1 MTIEA
6 YAKINLTLEVLGTR
20 PDGYHALR
28 SVVIPTTLSDTICL
42 EKADGIS
49 SDFAGGDDLCVKAAK
64 AILPE
69 GVGVRIE
76 IEKRI
81 PSGGGLGGGS
91 ADAAAVLVALNEMY
105 SLGKSVGELVEI
117 AARVGSDVP
126 SLVASRTYGPVLMEG
141 RGEKVSPLGVA
152 IAKPFHFVLA
162 NPGVH
167 SSTKEVF
174 AKCVSRV
181 AEDEKILYNMRR
193 ALESGNARLVTEVLS
208 NDLEAP
214 AMALHPEIVRT
225 AELLRET
232 VSSRVAM
239 TGSGA
244 TVFAVVESREAAESA
259 VRAISSK
266 GVWALDAD
274 MYCPVV

>member
-126 SLVASRTYGPVLMEG
+126 SLVASRTCGPVLMEG

-152 IAKPFHFVLA
+152 IAKPLHFVLA

-181 AEDEKILYNMRR
+181 AEDEKILYNMRQ
-193 ALESGNARLVTEVLS
+193 ALVSGSPGGISAALV
-208 NDLEAP
+208 NDLEAS
-214 AMALHPEIVRT
+214 AKALHPEISRA
-225 AELLRET
+225 AEVLAEATGAR
-232 VSSRVAM
+232 VSM

-244 TVFAVVESREAAESA
+244 TVFAVVESGAVAENAAARLATAGYWARSA
-259 VRAISSK
+259 NS
-266 GVWALDAD
+266 L
-274 MYCPVV
+274 CPVV

>member
-91 ADAAAVLVALNEMY
+91 ADAAAVLVALNEMH

-152 IAKPFHFVLA
+152 IAKPLHFVLA

-181 AEDEKILYNMRR
+181 AEDEKILYNIRQ
-193 ALESGNARLVTEVLS
+193 ALVSGSPGGISAALV
-208 NDLEAP
+208 NDLEAS
-214 AMALHPEIVRT
+214 AKSLHPEISRA
-225 AELLRET
+225 AEALAEATGAR
-232 VSSRVAM
+232 VSM

-244 TVFAVVESREAAESA
+244 TVFAVVESGAAAENAAARLAAAGYWARSA
-259 VRAISSK
+259 NS
-266 GVWALDAD
+266 L
-274 MYCPVV
+274 CPVV